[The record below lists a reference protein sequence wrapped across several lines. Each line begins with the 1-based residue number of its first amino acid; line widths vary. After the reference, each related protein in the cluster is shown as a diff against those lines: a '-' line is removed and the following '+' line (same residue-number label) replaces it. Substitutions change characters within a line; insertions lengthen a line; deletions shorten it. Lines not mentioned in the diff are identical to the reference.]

1 MPEIDDLVNMAPD
14 ASGVVIAGPGTGK
27 THRIGERIASV
38 LAQDVNLEDIV
49 VVTLTN
55 ETVKSLRKRL
65 PTVPVQTMH
74 SWALSRL
81 NEVGDAARRRP
92 ADPWEQRYLVC
103 PDIQALARLAGV
115 KVDVDAVPKFLT
127 RLGAGFRTTAGSAPS
142 LTSEE
147 EALRAAWMKVR
158 EFLLLR
164 LFDELA
170 FDLLALMRDGHDLAR
185 PPRSML
191 VDEYQDL
198 TPVELELIHLIAERY
213 GTGVFAAGDDRQ
225 SIYGFR
231 EADPFGLNN
240 FATVYG
246 TDGPAYMAK
255 SFRCPKRVLALAE
268 AVASHMPVVPGLSG
282 RPAMESSDDLGEGE
296 VRVATF
302 KSIQTE
308 TAFIVR
314 DIARRVGERPPVPEP
329 EGDEAAETERKED
342 IAVIV
347 PRGVEIY
354 EAALNE
360 ASEKLGLGL
369 TFRDSRDATPLAS
382 DLGFRF
388 VLAVLRVAEDADDE
402 IAWRAL
408 VFLGHGIGATRL
420 QRMYAEHDRLTV
432 ALRAEAAVDTASRT
446 LVEAAEKAR
455 AEINLAEDE
464 ATIRASVEDVADAI
478 GFAGPLP
485 WDEIGEAVEADPLA
499 TATPTPHRNLL
510 SACRKISHKKVTED
524 PPEPNE
530 VRIYTVFGAKGQ
542 QWDHVYVAGAFYQAF
557 LDQAPADGL
566 RRLYVALTRTME
578 SLTVTLPRYVK
589 HTQLARVIGADAT
602 GLLPAFTEACT
613 EAGVEREADPDS

>member
-1 MPEIDDLVNMAPD
+1 MPEIDDLIAMAPEV
-14 ASGVVIAGPGTGK
+14 SGVVIAGPGTGK

-38 LAQDVNLEDIV
+38 LAKDVNLEDIV

-81 NEVGDAARRRP
+81 NEVGDAVRRRP
-92 ADPWEQRYLVC
+92 ADPWEERNLVC

-115 KVDVDAVPKFLT
+115 KVAVDAVPKFLT
-127 RLGAGFRTTAGSAPS
+127 RLGAGFRSTAGTAPALSAD
-142 LTSEE
+142 E

-158 EFLLLR
+158 DFLLLR

-170 FDLLALMRDGHDLAR
+170 YDLLTLMRDGHDLAR

-191 VDEYQDL
+191 IDEYQDL
-198 TPVELELIHLIAERY
+198 TPVELELIHLIAESY

-240 FATVYG
+240 FASVYG
-246 TDGPAYMAK
+246 TDGPAYMSK

-268 AVASHMPVVPGLSG
+268 AVASRMPVVPGLSG
-282 RPAMESSDDLGEGE
+282 RPAMESGDGLGEGE

-302 KSIQTE
+302 KSIQAE
-308 TAFIVR
+308 TAFLVK
-314 DIARRVGERPPVPEP
+314 DIARRVAERPPLPEP
-329 EGDEAAETERKED
+329 DGEDGDSPERKED

-354 EAALNE
+354 EAALND
-360 ASEKLGLGL
+360 ASETLGLGL
-369 TFRDSRDATPLAS
+369 SFRDSRDATPLAS

-388 VLAVLRVAEDADDE
+388 VLALLRVADDADDE
-402 IAWRAL
+402 LGWRAL
-408 VFLGHGIGATRL
+408 VHLGRGIGATRL
-420 QRMYAEHDRLTV
+420 QRMYADHDRLTV
-432 ALRAEAAVDTASRT
+432 ALRAEAPVDGATRT
-446 LVEAAEKAR
+446 LLEAVEKAR
-455 AEINLAEDE
+455 AAINLAEDE
-464 ATIRASVEDVADAI
+464 DAVRAAVEGVADAI
-478 GFAGPLP
+478 GFGQALP
-485 WDEIGEAVEADPLA
+485 WDEITEAVEADPA
-499 TATPTPHRNLL
+499 ETATPTPHRTLL
-510 SACRKISHKKVTED
+510 SACRTISHKKLSED

-566 RRLYVALTRTME
+566 RRLYVALTRAMQ
-578 SLTVTLPRYVK
+578 SLTVTLPRYVR

-602 GLLPAFTEACT
+602 GLLPAFSDACA
-613 EAGVEREADPDS
+613 EAGVDRETDPAA

>member
-1 MPEIDDLVNMAPD
+1 MPEIDDLIAMAPEQ
-14 ASGVVIAGPGTGK
+14 SGVVIAGPGTGK

-38 LAQDVNLEDIV
+38 LAKDVNLEDIV

-81 NEVGDAARRRP
+81 NEVGDAVRRRP
-92 ADPWEQRYLVC
+92 ADAWEERNLVC

-127 RLGAGFRTTAGSAPS
+127 RLGAGFRTTAGIAPS
-142 LTSEE
+142 LTTEE

-158 EFLLLR
+158 DFLLLR

-185 PPRSML
+185 PPKSML

-240 FATVYG
+240 FADVYG
-246 TDGPAYMAK
+246 TDGPAYMSK
-255 SFRCPKRVLALAE
+255 SFRCRKRVLALAE
-268 AVASHMPVVPGLSG
+268 AVATHMPIVPGLSG
-282 RPAMESSDDLGEGE
+282 RPAMESSDDLGDGE

-302 KSIQTE
+302 KSIQAE

-314 DIARRVGERPPVPEP
+314 DIARRVAERPPAEEP
-329 EGDEAAETERKED
+329 GGDEDTDTQPKED

-360 ASEKLGLGL
+360 ASVRLGFGL
-369 TFRDSRDATPLAS
+369 AFRDSRDATPLAS
-382 DLGFRF
+382 DTGFRF
-388 VLAVLRVAEDADDE
+388 VLAVLRIADDADDE
-402 IAWRAL
+402 LAWRAL
-408 VFLGHGIGATRL
+408 VHLGHGIGASRL

-432 ALRAEAAVDTASRT
+432 ALRAESAVDSAART
-446 LVEAAEKAR
+446 LVEAVEKAR
-455 AEINLAEDE
+455 AAVNLAEDE
-464 ATIRASVEDVADAI
+464 AGVREAVEGVADAI
-478 GFAGPLP
+478 GFGQTLP
-485 WDEIGEAVEADPLA
+485 WDGIKEAVDADPEEA
-499 TATPTPHRNLL
+499 VTPTPHRVLL
-510 SACRKISHKKVTED
+510 SACRTIAHKKVSED
-524 PPEPNE
+524 PPEANE
-530 VRIYTVFGAKGQ
+530 IRIYTVFAAKGQ

-566 RRLYVALTRTME
+566 RRLYVALTRAMH

-589 HTQLARVIGADAT
+589 HTQLSRVIGADAT
-602 GLLPAFTEACT
+602 GLLPAFAEACT
-613 EAGVEREADPDS
+613 QAGVDRETDPDT